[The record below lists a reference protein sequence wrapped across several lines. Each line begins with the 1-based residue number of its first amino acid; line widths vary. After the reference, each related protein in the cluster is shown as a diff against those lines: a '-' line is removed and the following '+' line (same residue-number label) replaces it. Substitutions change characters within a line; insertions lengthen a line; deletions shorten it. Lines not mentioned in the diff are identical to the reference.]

1 MATGTTPMRP
11 SARDDRMLD
20 RVRSVWD
27 EPRPFTPPPRVWWD
41 WALVGVL
48 VPLTVLE
55 GLLRPDLPSRVVW
68 VIVVAGLVPTV
79 LRARLAAGVSDPIPV
94 AQRLHRHLGQPF
106 DVASRRQ

>member
-1 MATGTTPMRP
+1 MVRWAH
-11 SARDDRMLD
+11 DDRVFDLL
-20 RVRSVWD
+20 RSVWGA
-27 EPRPFTPPPRVWWD
+27 PRPFTPPPRVWWD

-79 LRARLAAGVSDPIPV
+79 LWRRTRPLLMVVIVVATTSLTSLLTGSAAQLNTMAFV
-94 AQRLHRHLGQPF
+94 L
-106 DVASRRQ
+106 